1 MDFKDSKRRA
11 SDGRWHIVPAFDEHG
26 QMRLLVT
33 ATEGAWI
40 AGTVKEEISRAGNRG
55 RIRTVRSVL
64 GRHSRGNG
72 LYVLEDVINA
82 AKDPVAALARW
93 VAMVKKAQEA

>member
-40 AGTVKEEISRAGNRG
+40 AGTVK
-55 RIRTVRSVL
+55 
-64 GRHSRGNG
+64 
-72 LYVLEDVINA
+72 A